1 MKPKLSYFFI
11 LFLMTSCIGVDHI
24 DDPIVGAKIS
34 IEPKLAAL
42 MPDQTTTLTAEYYDE
57 YGIKQDVELI
67 WTSSDPAVATV
78 DQNGLVTGKSFG
90 QAIIQASFDG
100 ISSPQVTINV
110 VLDEDDVATVG
121 ISSPKTILVK
131 DEMVTLTVVVKNIL
145 GEELPGHTAEW
156 FAENESIVAVNSAT
170 GKVTGISNGIGAVHA
185 KVDGVKSNSIEF
197 MVGTGRTGT
206 FVSAGGYKAVGKA
219 FMEFSGGK
227 LTVTLSNDFETSYA
241 LGTYIYLANTTSGS
255 GVRANGLELMQIKA
269 DGAHTF
275 NVTAIDA
282 TVQLYDYRYVVIL
295 CKPASVT
302 FGYADLN

>member
-1 MKPKLSYFFI
+1 MKAKLSYFFI
-11 LFLMTSCIGVDHI
+11 LFLMASCIGVDHI

-42 MPDQTTTLTAEYYDE
+42 MPDQTITLAAEYFDE

-67 WTSSDPAVATV
+67 WTSSAPDVATV
-78 DQNGLVTGKSFG
+78 DQEGVVTGKTFG
-90 QAIIQASFDG
+90 QANIQASFDG
-100 ISSPQVTINV
+100 VSSVPVSINV
-110 VLDEDDVATVG
+110 VLSEDDVATVE
-121 ISSPKTILVK
+121 ISSTKTILDK
-131 DEMVTLTVVVKNIL
+131 DEMVTLSVVVKNIL
-145 GEELPGHTAEW
+145 GEELTGHTVEW
-156 FAENESIVAVNSAT
+156 FAENESIVSVNGA
-170 GKVTGISNGIGAVHA
+170 GKVTGVSNGIGAVHA

-227 LTVTLSNDFETSYA
+227 LTVTLSSDFETSYA

-255 GVRANGLELMQIKA
+255 GVRANGLELMQITA
-269 DGAHTF
+269 DGSHTF
-275 NVTAIDA
+275 DVTAIDA
-282 TVQLYDYRYVVIL
+282 TVQLYDYRYVVVL